1 MPEKTLDLKRIA
13 IGNSTV
19 VLTYRDFV
27 TDAAGNVYPKDTVE
41 TCKAP
46 ATFDFRNAVKRMNDY
61 VYHHYPLKKDEV
73 ESLKVT
79 SISIKNEDDG
89 CGITMAVTA
98 QFKDVSR
105 PANFNTPY
113 WSTLDNQNPMPD
125 EVSETLE
132 VIKAQAKLYS
142 DGKYEQASLDLT
154 AEEKP
159 EALPKSTQKS
169 KQKSEKAMAVAI

>member
-1 MPEKTLDLKRIA
+1 MPEKTLDLKKIA
-13 IGNSTV
+13 LGNSTV
-19 VLTYRDFV
+19 VLTYREFV
-27 TDAAGNVYPKDTVE
+27 VDDAGNIYLKDTEE

-46 ATFDFRNAVKRMNDY
+46 ATLDFRNAVEQMHDY
-61 VYHHYPLKKDEV
+61 VYHLYPLNKDEV

-79 SISIKNEDDG
+79 SITIKHEDDG

-125 EVSETLE
+125 EVYETLE
-132 VIKAQAKLYS
+132 IIKVEASLYS
-142 DGKYEQASLDLT
+142 NGKYEQASLDLT
-154 AEEKP
+154 TEEKP
-159 EALPKSTQKS
+159 EAFPEKS
-169 KQKSEKAMAVAI
+169 KQKPEKSMAVAV